1 MWINKYFASFYPDY
15 RTGTQYLHAHD
26 SQRTKTE
33 EDTKEK
39 ELDREE
45 HDTETNQ
52 SIIKDLTLRLFY
64 RIYHLMSKAL
74 ITAIISPSARLVIT
88 ATISL

>member
-1 MWINKYFASFYPDY
+1 LRVIFPDY

-26 SQRTKTE
+26 SQRTETE
-33 EDTKEK
+33 EDTK

-64 RIYHLMSKAL
+64 GIYHLMSKAL
-74 ITAIISPSARLVIT
+74 ITAIIIAFC
-88 ATISL
+88 

>member
-1 MWINKYFASFYPDY
+1 MDRVNQQIFCELFFLIIELARNTYMPMIVNA
-15 RTGTQYLHAHD
+15 
-26 SQRTKTE
+26 QRQK
-33 EDTKEK
+33 
-39 ELDREE
+39 

-74 ITAIISPSARLVIT
+74 ITAIIIAFC
-88 ATISL
+88 

>member
-1 MWINKYFASFYPDY
+1 MFKIRPDGPCESTNILRVIFPDY

-26 SQRTKTE
+26 SQRTETE

-45 HDTETNQ
+45 HDTELTRVLFNVQ
-52 SIIKDLTLRLFY
+52 SPDHRHSNRL
-64 RIYHLMSKAL
+64 LL
-74 ITAIISPSARLVIT
+74 D
-88 ATISL
+88 

>member
-1 MWINKYFASFYPDY
+1 MFKMRPNGPCESTNILRVIYPDY

-26 SQRTKTE
+26 SQRTETE

-74 ITAIISPSARLVIT
+74 ITAIIIAFC
-88 ATISL
+88 

>member
-1 MWINKYFASFYPDY
+1 MDRVNQQIFCELFILTIELARNTYMPMIVNAE
-15 RTGTQYLHAHD
+15 
-26 SQRTKTE
+26 TE

-74 ITAIISPSARLVIT
+74 ITAIIIAFC
-88 ATISL
+88 